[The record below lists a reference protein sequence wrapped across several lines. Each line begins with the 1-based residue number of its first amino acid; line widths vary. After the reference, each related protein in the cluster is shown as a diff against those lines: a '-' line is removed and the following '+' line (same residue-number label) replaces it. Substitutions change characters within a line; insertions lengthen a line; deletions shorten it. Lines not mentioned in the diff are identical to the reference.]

1 MEPDNNTYDTLDGGN
16 ADSDIASSSVK
27 ETESTVSTDA
37 ASSLSLAE
45 INSALGKNFTNK
57 DAALKSF
64 KDTFSFVGK
73 KMEPTVDP
81 SQYISRDQYE
91 TDMFYTKNPE
101 FEKAGVRSIID
112 SMAKSEGKRPSEVVN
127 MDSFKTIFSKVK
139 GYDESQNMR
148 SVLETSPHLASSRD
162 SMTRARE
169 AVKSGDKAG
178 AEALAVKAVMD
189 SMMK

>member
-1 MEPDNNTYDTLDGGN
+1 
-16 ADSDIASSSVK
+16 
-27 ETESTVSTDA
+27 
-37 ASSLSLAE
+37 
-45 INSALGKNFTNK
+45 
-57 DAALKSF
+57 
-64 KDTFSFVGK
+64 
-73 KMEPTVDP
+73 MEPTVDP
-81 SQYISRDQYE
+81 NQYISRDQYE

>member
-1 MEPDNNTYDTLDGGN
+1 MDPDNNTYDTLDGGN

-27 ETESTVSTDA
+27 ETASAVSTDA
-37 ASSLSLAE
+37 ANTLSLAE
-45 INSALGKNFTNK
+45 INAALGKNFTNK

-73 KMEPTVDP
+73 KVESTVDP

-112 SMAKSEGKRPSEVVN
+112 SLAKSEGKKPSEIVAGET
-127 MDSFKTIFSKVK
+127 FKTIFSKVQ
-139 GYDESQNMR
+139 GYDENQNSN

-162 SMTRARE
+162 KLSKAKD
-169 AVKSGDKAG
+169 AVKSGDRAS
-178 AEALAVKAVMD
+178 AEDLAVQAVMD
-189 SMMK
+189 SMKK